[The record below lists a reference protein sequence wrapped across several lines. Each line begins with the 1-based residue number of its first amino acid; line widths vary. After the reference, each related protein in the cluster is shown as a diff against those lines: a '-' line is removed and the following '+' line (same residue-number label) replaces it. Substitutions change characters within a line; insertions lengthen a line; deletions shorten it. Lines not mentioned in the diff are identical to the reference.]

1 MPFRNYAVNPGDIEA
16 MCTTF
21 HLVCQALDLN
31 CDEFNPMT
39 NLVVGKI
46 VELAQSGD
54 INPVHLSDQVLL
66 SLSAS
71 ERVPP
76 GLPR

>member
-1 MPFRNYAVNPGDIEA
+1 MPFRNYAVKPGDIEA
-16 MCTTF
+16 MCTT
-21 HLVCQALDLN
+21 LRMVCEALDLE
-31 CDEFNPMT
+31 CDESNPMT

-46 VELAQSGD
+46 VQLAQSGD
-54 INPVHLSDQVLL
+54 INPLHLSDQVLL

>member
-1 MPFRNYAVNPGDIEA
+1 MPFRNYAVKPGDIEA
-16 MCTTF
+16 MCTT
-21 HLVCQALDLN
+21 LRMVCEALDL
-31 CDEFNPMT
+31 CDESNPMT

-54 INPVHLSDQVLL
+54 INPLHLSDQVLL

>member
-1 MPFRNYAVNPGDIEA
+1 MPFRNYAVNPVDIEA

-31 CDEFNPMT
+31 CDEFNSMT
-39 NLVVGKI
+39 NRVVGKI

-54 INPVHLSDQVLL
+54 INPLHLSDQVLL

-71 ERVPP
+71 ERVPL